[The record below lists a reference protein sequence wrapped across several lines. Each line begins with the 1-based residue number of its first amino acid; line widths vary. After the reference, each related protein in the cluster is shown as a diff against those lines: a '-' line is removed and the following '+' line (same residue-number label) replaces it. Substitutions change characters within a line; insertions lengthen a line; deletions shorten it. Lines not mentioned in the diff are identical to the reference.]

1 MPGRNAAQR
10 VKVFIDGALSVPQGT
25 TMVEGLTRLF
35 AYQPV
40 DAEREHARRLE
51 AIHLQLDLA
60 EKQLSSRGFPED
72 LYRHQFYR
80 VRQAFRPALL
90 QQGFDHVRSSM
101 DESVRLCF
109 SWCAYAMDDEGESVG
124 SAEVSDL
131 VDQLRSLLD
140 SPEMATLPPSVRDLL
155 TTHLAALLDAFSLA
169 EIEGGSTLR
178 KAAKAAAADL
188 VAHADEIDSAAHS
201 ATPDQ
206 AGFMKR
212 CGATL
217 KRAMDAAAA
226 GGKGVEGV
234 EKMIKFATER
244 GPQALELAG
253 EVLKQLTQ

>member
-1 MPGRNAAQR
+1 MAGRNAAQR
-10 VKVFIDGALSVPQGT
+10 VKVFVDGALSVHQGV
-25 TMVEGLTRLF
+25 TMVDGLSRLF

-51 AIHLQLDLA
+51 AIQLQLDLA
-60 EKQLSSRGFPED
+60 EKQLSASGFPED

-80 VRQAFRPALL
+80 VRQVFRPALL
-90 QQGFDHVRSSM
+90 QQGFDQVRNAM

-109 SWCAYAMDDEGESVG
+109 SWCAYALDDEGESVG

-131 VDQLRSLLD
+131 IEQLRALLN
-140 SPEMATLPPSVRDLL
+140 SSQMATLPPGVRDLL
-155 TTHLAALLDAFSLA
+155 ITHLAALLDAFNLTD
-169 EIEGGSTLR
+169 IEGGSSLR

-188 VAHADEIDSAAHS
+188 VAHADEIDSAAQT

-217 KRAMDAAAA
+217 KRAMDAAATA
-226 GGKGVEGV
+226 GKGVEGV